1 MSGRGIRAAA
11 WVFFAA
17 GLALGA
23 AGDRVAARTPP
34 MRAGYVV
41 LAGDFHVHSF
51 PGDGAL
57 PPWDIAH
64 EAQRRRLDVI
74 GLTNHN
80 AMYSWRLARTLGWM
94 SDATGV
100 LELPGDEVTGVG
112 FHVAAIGLDR
122 PVPWRG
128 SIADVAAAIHAQ
140 GGVAIGA
147 HPVEWYRQAFDA
159 TAYRALDGIEAAHP
173 AMFDTPTSRLE
184 FQEVYLDA
192 VAAHPSIAAIGSSD
206 YHTWAPIGV
215 CRTYLFL
222 PAGNV
227 DGEGVIDAIRA
238 GRTVACDAS
247 GVTHGPAALSTLV
260 QDDCSSDADAPPLGE
275 IASVTLASNW
285 VTCLAL
291 VTLVLGGILD

>member
-1 MSGRGIRAAA
+1 VSGRGIRAAA
-11 WVFFAA
+11 WMFFAA

-23 AGDRVAARTPP
+23 AGDKAAARTPP
-34 MRAGYVV
+34 ARGGYVV

-64 EAQRRRLDVI
+64 EAQRRGLDVV

-80 AMYSWRLARTLGWM
+80 AMYSWRLARTLGWT
-94 SDATGV
+94 SRSTGV
-100 LELPGDEVTGVG
+100 LVLPGDEVTGVG

-128 SIADVAAAIHAQ
+128 SIADVSAEIHAQ

-147 HPVEWYRQAFDA
+147 HPADEYRRAFDA

-173 AMFDTPTSRLE
+173 AMFDTPRSRLE
-184 FQEVYLDA
+184 FQEVYHDA

-206 YHTWAPIGV
+206 YHTWAPLGM
-215 CRTYLFL
+215 CRTYLFIK
-222 PAGNV
+222 GNV
-227 DGEGVIDAIRA
+227 DRRSVIDAIHS
-238 GRTVACDAS
+238 GRTVACDGQ
-247 GVTHGPAALSTLV
+247 GVTHGPADLSALV
-260 QDDCSSDADAPPLGE
+260 EDDCRTAADAPALGE
-275 IASVTLASNW
+275 IGSLTRAGNW
-285 VTCLAL
+285 VTWLAL
-291 VTLVLGGILD
+291 VTLVLGGIRD